1 MSDAPEAL
9 LRSERGVLLLLAAV
23 QFVNIVD
30 FMMVMPLGPDFAR
43 ELGIDPSQLG
53 VIGGAYTASAAVA
66 GVLGSTVLDR
76 FDRRSALMVANLG
89 LAVGTVMGAFATDLG
104 SLLAARVLAGFFGG
118 PATAVAYAIV
128 TDLIPIS
135 RRGRAMGV
143 IMGAF
148 SIASVLGVPAGLE
161 LARFGGWR
169 TPFVVLAIAGLV
181 VAGVGRALLPPL
193 RGHLQQ
199 RGGPPLDVAALFSR
213 PVVAGALLLNL
224 LGHLARFSII
234 PFISPFVLI
243 NMGLPRSELGMLYMV
258 GGVSSLIT
266 LRIMGP
272 LVDRLGVTRVFA
284 AGSVGVVLTTGVAFV
299 PDPSWLPPLALF
311 PLFMAST
318 SAANVAQQTLC
329 TAVPGPAERAR
340 YQSAQSALQHMGAA
354 LGASIGTAILSSDPD
369 RGGSLVGMP
378 MLAVFSMSVC
388 LILPPLALW
397 VKSTLAAQ
405 SGPVAPAA
413 G

>member
-1 MSDAPEAL
+1 MSDAPVAL
-9 LRSERGVLLLLAAV
+9 LRSERAVLLLLAAV

-43 ELGIDPSQLG
+43 ELGIDTAKLG

-76 FDRRSALMVANLG
+76 FDRRTALMVANIG
-89 LAVGTVMGAFATDLG
+89 LAFGTLMGAFATDLN

-135 RRGRAMGV
+135 RRGRAMGM

-169 TPFVVLAIAGLV
+169 TPFVALAAAGLL
-181 VAGVGRALLPPL
+181 VAGVGRALLPSL
-193 RGHLQQ
+193 RGHLQ
-199 RGGPPLDVAALFSR
+199 RVGPALDMAALFSR
-213 PVVAGALLLNL
+213 PVVIGALILNL

-243 NMGLPRSELGMLYMV
+243 NMGLPRSELGVLYMV

-266 LRIMGP
+266 LRVMGP
-272 LVDRLGVTRVFA
+272 LVDRLGVSRVFA
-284 AGSVGVVLTTGVAFV
+284 AGSLGVVLTTGVAFV
-299 PDPSWLPPLALF
+299 PEPGWLPPLALF

-329 TAVPGPAERAR
+329 TAVPGSAERAR

-354 LGASIGTAILSSDPD
+354 LGASIGTAILSSDPNN
-369 RGGSLVGMP
+369 GGSLIGMP
-378 MLAVFSMSVC
+378 ILAMFSMTIC
-388 LILPPLALW
+388 MLLPPLAVW
-397 VKSTLAAQ
+397 VKTSLAAQ
-405 SGPVAPAA
+405 PEPLRPV
-413 G
+413 GG

>member
-9 LRSERGVLLLLAAV
+9 LRSERAVLLLLAAV

-43 ELGIDPSQLG
+43 DLGIDTAKLG

-76 FDRRSALMVANLG
+76 FDRRTALMVANIG
-89 LAVGTVMGAFATDLG
+89 LAFGTLMGAFATDLN

-135 RRGRAMGV
+135 RRGRAMGM

-169 TPFVVLAIAGLV
+169 TPFVVLAAAGLL
-181 VAGVGRALLPPL
+181 VAVVGRVLLPSL
-193 RGHLQQ
+193 RGHLQ
-199 RGGPPLDVAALFSR
+199 RVGPALDMAALFSR
-213 PVVAGALLLNL
+213 PVVIGALILNL

-243 NMGLPRSELGMLYMV
+243 NMGLPRSELGVLYMV

-266 LRIMGP
+266 LRVMGP
-272 LVDRLGVTRVFA
+272 LVDRLGVSRVFA
-284 AGSVGVVLTTGVAFV
+284 AGSLGVVLTTGVAFV
-299 PDPSWLPPLALF
+299 PVPGWLPPLALF

-369 RGGSLVGMP
+369 NGGSLIGMP
-378 MLAVFSMSVC
+378 TLAMFSMTIC
-388 LILPPLALW
+388 MLLPPLAVW
-397 VKSTLAAQ
+397 VKTSLAAQ
-405 SGPVAPAA
+405 PEPLRRVG

>member
-9 LRSERGVLLLLAAV
+9 LRSERAVLLLLAAV

-43 ELGIDPSQLG
+43 DLGIDTAKLG

-76 FDRRSALMVANLG
+76 FDRRTALMVANIG
-89 LAVGTVMGAFATDLG
+89 LAFGTLMGAFATDLN

-128 TDLIPIS
+128 TDLIPIG
-135 RRGRAMGV
+135 RRGRAMGM

-169 TPFVVLAIAGLV
+169 TPFVVLAAAGLL
-181 VAGVGRALLPPL
+181 VAVVGRVLLPSL
-193 RGHLQQ
+193 RGHLQ
-199 RGGPPLDVAALFSR
+199 RVGPALDMAALFSR
-213 PVVAGALLLNL
+213 PVVIGALVLNL

-243 NMGLPRSELGMLYMV
+243 NMGLPRSELGVLYMV

-266 LRIMGP
+266 LRVMGP
-272 LVDRLGVTRVFA
+272 LVDRLGVSRVFA
-284 AGSVGVVLTTGVAFV
+284 AGSLGVVLTTGVAFV
-299 PDPSWLPPLALF
+299 PEPGWLPPLALF

-354 LGASIGTAILSSDPD
+354 LGASIGTAILSSDPEN
-369 RGGSLVGMP
+369 GGSLIGMP
-378 MLAVFSMSVC
+378 ILAMFSMTIC
-388 LILPPLALW
+388 MLLPPLAVW
-397 VKSTLAAQ
+397 VKTSLATQ
-405 SGPVAPAA
+405 PEPLRPV
-413 G
+413 GG

>member
-9 LRSERGVLLLLAAV
+9 LRSERAVLLLLAAV

-43 ELGIDPSQLG
+43 DLGIDTAKLG

-76 FDRRSALMVANLG
+76 FDRRTALMVANIG
-89 LAVGTVMGAFATDLG
+89 LAFGTLMGAFATDLN

-128 TDLIPIS
+128 TDLIPIA
-135 RRGRAMGV
+135 RRGRAMGM

-169 TPFVVLAIAGLV
+169 TPFVVLAAAGLL
-181 VAGVGRALLPPL
+181 VAVVGRVLLPSL
-193 RGHLQQ
+193 RGHLQ
-199 RGGPPLDVAALFSR
+199 RVGPALDMAALFSR
-213 PVVAGALLLNL
+213 PVVIGALILNL

-243 NMGLPRSELGMLYMV
+243 NMGLPRSELGVLYMV

-266 LRIMGP
+266 LRVMGP
-272 LVDRLGVTRVFA
+272 LVDRLGVSRVFA
-284 AGSVGVVLTTGVAFV
+284 AGSLGVVLTTGVAFV
-299 PDPSWLPPLALF
+299 PEPGWLPPLALF

-354 LGASIGTAILSSDPD
+354 LGASIGTAILSSDPEN
-369 RGGSLVGMP
+369 GGSLIGMP
-378 MLAVFSMSVC
+378 ILAMFSMTIC
-388 LILPPLALW
+388 MLLPPLAVW
-397 VKSTLAAQ
+397 VKTSLAAQ
-405 SGPVAPAA
+405 PEPLRPV
-413 G
+413 GG

>member
-1 MSDAPEAL
+1 MSDAPEVL
-9 LRSERGVLLLLAAV
+9 LRSERAVLLLLAAV

-43 ELGIDPSQLG
+43 DLGIDTAKLG

-76 FDRRSALMVANLG
+76 FDRRTALMVANIG
-89 LAVGTVMGAFATDLG
+89 LAFGTLMGAFATDLN

-135 RRGRAMGV
+135 RRGRAMGM

-169 TPFVVLAIAGLV
+169 TPFVVLAAAGLL
-181 VAGVGRALLPPL
+181 VAVVGRVLLPSL
-193 RGHLQQ
+193 RGHLQ
-199 RGGPPLDVAALFSR
+199 RVGPALDMAALFSR
-213 PVVAGALLLNL
+213 PVVIGALVLNL

-243 NMGLPRSELGMLYMV
+243 NMGLPRSELGVLYMV

-266 LRIMGP
+266 LRVMGP
-272 LVDRLGVTRVFA
+272 LVDRLGVSRVFA
-284 AGSVGVVLTTGVAFV
+284 AGSLGVVLTTGVAFV
-299 PDPSWLPPLALF
+299 PEPGWLPPLALF

-354 LGASIGTAILSSDPD
+354 LGASIGTAILSSDPEN
-369 RGGSLVGMP
+369 GGSLIGMP
-378 MLAVFSMSVC
+378 ILAMFSMTIC
-388 LILPPLALW
+388 MLLPPLAVW
-397 VKSTLAAQ
+397 VKTSLAAQ
-405 SGPVAPAA
+405 PEPLRPV
-413 G
+413 GG

>member
-9 LRSERGVLLLLAAV
+9 LRSERAVLLLLAAV

-43 ELGIDPSQLG
+43 DLGIDTAKLG

-76 FDRRSALMVANLG
+76 FDRRTALMVANIG
-89 LAVGTVMGAFATDLG
+89 LAFGTLMGAFATDLN

-128 TDLIPIS
+128 TDLIPIG
-135 RRGRAMGV
+135 RRGRAMGM

-169 TPFVVLAIAGLV
+169 TPFVVLAAAGLL
-181 VAGVGRALLPPL
+181 VAVVGRVLLPSL
-193 RGHLQQ
+193 RGHLQ
-199 RGGPPLDVAALFSR
+199 RVGPALDMAALFSR
-213 PVVAGALLLNL
+213 PVVIGALILNL

-243 NMGLPRSELGMLYMV
+243 NMGLPRSELGVLYMV

-266 LRIMGP
+266 LRVMGP
-272 LVDRLGVTRVFA
+272 LVDRLGVSRVFA
-284 AGSVGVVLTTGVAFV
+284 AGSLGVVLTTGVAFV
-299 PDPSWLPPLALF
+299 PEPGWLPPLALF

-354 LGASIGTAILSSDPD
+354 LGASIGTAILSSDPEN
-369 RGGSLVGMP
+369 GGSLIGMP
-378 MLAVFSMSVC
+378 ILAMFSMTIC
-388 LILPPLALW
+388 MLLPPLAVW
-397 VKSTLAAQ
+397 VKTSLATQ
-405 SGPVAPAA
+405 PEPLRPV
-413 G
+413 GG